1 MPTNSQGATKEI
13 MNRPQ
18 IFIFLMTVCL
28 CLVAPPLHAAPATVE
43 QCVECHGEDGMGH
56 GNPMI
61 PVIAGMPA
69 EHIEEAIFAYVDG
82 ARRCTREPRMCEI
95 VAAFSEDEVFELAEY
110 FAGLP
115 RKSVEEAFDADLAAE
130 GEVLHRK
137 YCSSCHVSPDDEDVA
152 SAIGIPLHG
161 QRSEYLRYA
170 IESYFSGDR
179 DALLTTM
186 AGRILSLEPGDLGAL
201 VHYYSSYRST
211 D

>member
-1 MPTNSQGATKEI
+1 

-18 IFIFLMTVCL
+18 IFVILMAACL
-28 CLVAPPLHAAPATVE
+28 CLAALPLHAAPATVE
-43 QCVECHGEDGMGH
+43 QCVECHGDDGMGH

-82 ARRCTREPRMCEI
+82 ARRCIRVPRMCEI
-95 VAAFSEDEVFELAEY
+95 VAALSEDDVLELAGY
-110 FAGLP
+110 FADLP
-115 RKSVEEAFDADLAAE
+115 RESVEEAFDADLAAQ
-130 GEVLHRK
+130 GEVLHQK
-137 YCSSCHVSPDDEDVA
+137 YCSSCHVPPDDEGVA

-161 QRSEYLRYA
+161 QRPEYLRYA

-179 DALLTTM
+179 EALLTTM

-201 VHYYSSYRST
+201 VQYYSSYRST

>member
-1 MPTNSQGATKEI
+1 MTLIQTSVICMATCV
-13 MNRPQ
+13 
-18 IFIFLMTVCL
+18 L
-28 CLVAPPLHAAPATVE
+28 LVATPLNAAPGTVD
-43 QCVECHGEDGMGH
+43 QCEECHGSDGMGH

-95 VAAFSEDEVFELAEY
+95 VAALSDDEVFEVSDY
-110 FAGLP
+110 FSALP
-115 RKSVEEAFDADLAAE
+115 RDSSHEPFDAALAAD
-130 GEVLHRK
+130 GEILHQEH
-137 YCSSCHVSPDDEDVA
+137 CSSCHLPPHDKNVA

-179 DALLTTM
+179 EALLSTM
-186 AGRILSLEPGDLGAL
+186 ANRILLLEPGDLGAL
-201 VHYYSSYRST
+201 VHYYSSYRTT